1 MAQELELIVDMLRE
15 MQRANSANSASF
27 DKLLA
32 SISKKIDVMDNNS
45 MSTDLI
51 KAYLS
56 ELAKSLDDKYN
67 KTLDKFS
74 AVEQALTTVYN
85 RQDNSVKTKDM
96 KELFD
101 IFSKNMNNFYTE
113 TKQQKALL
121 STMEMRLAEMSSNK
135 SDKEDILRTITL
147 LRNDFENLNY
157 GYKSTIDKVNSDLK
171 SILTTL
177 LKSDQ
182 SAVTAE
188 LKDQVDIL
196 YRSINDMINYLSSI
210 DKREANLEQLIAHVA
225 TSESLK
231 FTQGAIDSIIT
242 KTQEINERI
251 SILPNRAEFNELQE
265 TTNTINSKLND
276 VVNKKSFTKITQKTD
291 ALIAQTDEIKENL
304 ANITKDIESLP
315 DTTLFE
321 NSIKTMFAQLTT
333 LEQDISSTN
342 AKEITIDIQNK
353 LLNLSEELG
362 LIKHTG
368 F

>member
-188 LKDQVDIL
+188 LKDQVDI
-196 YRSINDMINYLSSI
+196 
-210 DKREANLEQLIAHVA
+210 
-225 TSESLK
+225 
-231 FTQGAIDSIIT
+231 
-242 KTQEINERI
+242 
-251 SILPNRAEFNELQE
+251 
-265 TTNTINSKLND
+265 
-276 VVNKKSFTKITQKTD
+276 
-291 ALIAQTDEIKENL
+291 
-304 ANITKDIESLP
+304 
-315 DTTLFE
+315 
-321 NSIKTMFAQLTT
+321 
-333 LEQDISSTN
+333 
-342 AKEITIDIQNK
+342 
-353 LLNLSEELG
+353 
-362 LIKHTG
+362 
-368 F
+368 